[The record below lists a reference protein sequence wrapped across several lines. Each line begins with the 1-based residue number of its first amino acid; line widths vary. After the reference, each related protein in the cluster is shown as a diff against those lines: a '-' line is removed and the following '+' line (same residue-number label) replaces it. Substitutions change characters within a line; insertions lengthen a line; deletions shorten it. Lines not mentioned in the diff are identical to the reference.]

1 MSDFTL
7 ADFSFVNRGRCKA
20 WMGEA
25 DNLHH
30 HLIGLAGGF
39 GEVCNA
45 VKKVDRARA
54 GKKGGEDL
62 CLDEVADELADVLIY
77 LDLVAAHFGIDLA
90 EVVARK
96 FNATSEKYGFP
107 HRI

>member
-7 ADFSFVNRGRCKA
+7 ADFSFVNRSRCKA
-20 WMGEA
+20 WRGEA
-25 DNLHH
+25 DSLHH
-30 HLIGLAGGF
+30 HLIGLAGEF

-45 VKKVDRARA
+45 VKKLQRKQA
-54 GKKGGEDL
+54 GKKGGEDI
-62 CLDEVADELADVLIY
+62 CLEDVADELADVLIY

-90 EVVARK
+90 EAVARK
-96 FNATSEKYGFP
+96 FNATSVKHGFT